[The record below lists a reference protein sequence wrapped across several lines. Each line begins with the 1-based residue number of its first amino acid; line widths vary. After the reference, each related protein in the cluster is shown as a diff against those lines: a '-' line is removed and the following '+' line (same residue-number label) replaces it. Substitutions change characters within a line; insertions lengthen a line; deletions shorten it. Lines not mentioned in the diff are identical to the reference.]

1 MNLDIRIANIND
13 IDSIYNIDDEIF
25 NSESYFIS
33 TKEEWHAEDKKRYK
47 ENLLIKIN
55 DQQSRFLVA
64 TMNNDV
70 IGYIVAYRSNR
81 MRTQHNRSITMGLT
95 SHTRGKG
102 IGKKLLKEIISWA
115 ISNDSVENLSLGVLS
130 TNIHAIKL
138 YQSCGF
144 VEEGR
149 FFNEYKF
156 GEQYIDDIYMKLN
169 VIKRRM

>member
-13 IDSIYNIDDEIF
+13 INSIYKIDDEIF

-33 TKEEWHAEDKKRYK
+33 TLEEWYAEDKNKYK
-47 ENLLIKIN
+47 ENLLTKIC
-55 DQQSRFLVA
+55 DPQSQFLVA
-64 TMNNDV
+64 TMNNVV

-95 SHTRGKG
+95 SHSRGKG
-102 IGKKLLKEIISWA
+102 IGKQLLKEIISWA
-115 ISNDSVENLSLGVLS
+115 INNDYVENLCLGVLS
-130 TNIHAIKL
+130 TNINAIKL

-149 FFNEYKF
+149 FVNEYKF
-156 GEQYIDDIYMKLN
+156 GEYYIDDIYMKLN
-169 VIKRRM
+169 EKKRRM